1 MNLDVTHG
9 AIFVGLQVA
18 HDAGFADLGCGQKE
32 DNQNPL
38 SAQAYASIRPSL
50 PTRTPEL
57 RTAPRPK
64 VAVCSHIWPVAPC
77 PPLGPMSLCET
88 GGCPFPA

>member
-32 DNQNPL
+32 DNQNP
-38 SAQAYASIRPSL
+38 
-50 PTRTPEL
+50 
-57 RTAPRPK
+57 
-64 VAVCSHIWPVAPC
+64 
-77 PPLGPMSLCET
+77 
-88 GGCPFPA
+88 F